1 MEKNKNLKESTI
13 KRIFLVIGFLV
24 IAAAIFIF
32 WGGNRIA
39 KNTQVNKID
48 VYSKADGVYHGSYTI
63 SPVYVELDVTIKD
76 KKITDIKI
84 LKHTNGIGFRAEG
97 PVIKAIID
105 KQSND
110 VDIVSG
116 ASVSSKAIM
125 GAVWD
130 ALK

>member
-1 MEKNKNLKESTI
+1 MDKNIKETTI
-13 KRIFLVIGFLV
+13 KRIFLVVGFLI

-39 KNTQVNKID
+39 KNTEIKGID
-48 VYSKADGVYHGSYTI
+48 IASKADGVYHGSYEI
-63 SPVYVELDVTIKD
+63 NPVYVELNVTVKD
-76 KKITDIKI
+76 KKITDITI
-84 LKHTNGIGFRAEG
+84 LKHNNGIGFRAEK
-97 PVIKAIID
+97 PVIKDIID
-105 KQSND
+105 KQSNQ
-110 VDIVSG
+110 VDMVSG